1 MNIKVTS
8 EAIKHLK
15 DRYNDSNRAFRVMIN
30 GFGWGG
36 PVFGI
41 VLDEQ
46 LEGDH
51 LEEKEG
57 MKFVVNSDILT
68 QFGTFTIDYI
78 SNFFRKGFVV
88 SSSHGGS
95 SC

>member
-1 MNIKVTS
+1 MKIKVAK
-8 EAIKHLK
+8 EALEQLK
-15 DRYNDSNRAFRVMIN
+15 NRYVNPDRAFRVMIN

-51 LEEKEG
+51 LEELDG
-57 MKFVVNSDILT
+57 IKFVVNEDILN
-68 QFGTFTIDYI
+68 QFGSFNVDYVA
-78 SNFFRKGFVV
+78 NFFRKGFVV
-88 SSSHGGS
+88 STAHGGS

>member
-1 MNIKVTS
+1 MKIKVTK
-8 EAIKHLK
+8 EALEQLEN
-15 DRYNDSNRAFRVMIN
+15 RYVNPDRAFRVMIN

-51 LEEKEG
+51 LEELNG
-57 MKFVVNSDILT
+57 IKFVVNEDILD
-68 QFGTFTIDYI
+68 QYGSFNVEYVA
-78 SNFFRKGFVV
+78 NFFRKGFVV
-88 SSSHGGS
+88 STAYGGS

>member
-1 MNIKVTS
+1 MKIKVTE
-8 EAIKHLK
+8 EALEQLRN
-15 DRYNDSNRAFRVMIN
+15 RYNDVNKAFRVMIN

-46 LEGDH
+46 STEDH
-51 LEEKEG
+51 MEEKEG
-57 MKFVVNSDILT
+57 IKFIVNTDISD
-68 QFGTFTIDYI
+68 QFGTFTVDYM

-88 SSSHGGS
+88 SSSNSS